1 MIWDMKEEKSGL
13 PKNWISI
20 LKEKLSAARDGLS
33 QAQEFLD
40 FASTRRDPGIDLT
53 QLAERLYKGRRAR
66 ERFLPSGLF
75 GEPCWDLLLDL
86 YIARHRKR
94 IVTTTGACIAACVP
108 MSTGLRWLEKLE
120 AASIVERSPCP
131 RDHRL
136 ILVTLTDEGVDRMS
150 DLLIQIA
157 LMFPFKRLVPLT
169 APRRR

>member
-1 MIWDMKEEKSGL
+1 MIWDMKKEKAEL
-13 PKNWISI
+13 PKNWISV

-33 QAQEFLD
+33 EAQEFLEI
-40 FASTRRDPGIDLT
+40 ASTRRDPGIDLT
-53 QLAERLYKGRRAR
+53 QLAERLYRGRRAR
-66 ERFLPSGLF
+66 ERFLPSDLF
-75 GEPCWDLLLDL
+75 GEPSWDLLLDL
-86 YIARHRKR
+86 YIARHRNR
-94 IVTTTGACIAACVP
+94 IVTTSGACIGAGVP

-120 AASIVERSPCP
+120 AASLIQRTPCP

-169 APRRR
+169 QTRRR